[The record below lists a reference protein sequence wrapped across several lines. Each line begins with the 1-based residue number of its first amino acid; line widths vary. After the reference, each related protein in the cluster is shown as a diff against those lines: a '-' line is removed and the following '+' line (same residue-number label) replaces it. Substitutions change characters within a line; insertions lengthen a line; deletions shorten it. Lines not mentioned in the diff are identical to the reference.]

1 MVIFMNKTKLKSN
14 ILLLMTA
21 MIWGFAFVAQRVGA
35 EHVGAM
41 TFNGVR
47 FALGALSLSPIV
59 LITLHKTPMD
69 KICRKMPLLASV
81 AGGTALFVASLLQQ
95 WGVELTQSAGKAG
108 FITSLYT
115 VLVPVIGF
123 LFLRRKTGVFVWL
136 GAFLAVGGLYLL
148 SMTGDEKAGIGDLVL
163 IIGAIVWALHILI
176 IDYFNEKQIN
186 AVAFAMG
193 QFAVCAV
200 YNLVGAA
207 IFEDIAIEGITAAAV
222 PILYGGL
229 MSVGVAYTLQIFGQR
244 GADPT
249 AASVIL
255 STESMF
261 SAIGGIL
268 ILGETMTV
276 GGAIGCVLIFGGVV
290 LAQLTP
296 DILRRTKKA

>member
-1 MVIFMNKTKLKSN
+1 MNKTKLKSN
-14 ILLLMTA
+14 FLLLMTA

-35 EHVGAM
+35 DHVGAM

-47 FALGALSLSPIV
+47 FALGALSLVPVV
-59 LITLHKTPMD
+59 LIFARKTPMD
-69 KICRKMPLLASV
+69 RECHRQTVYASL

-115 VLVPVIGF
+115 VLVPVIGV
-123 LFLRRKTGVFVWL
+123 LFLRRKTGLFIWI

-148 SMTGDEKAGIGDLVL
+148 SMTGEEQAGIGDLVL
-163 IIGAIVWALHILI
+163 IIGAIVWAMHILI
-176 IDYFNEKQIN
+176 IDHFNEKQIN
-186 AVAFAMG
+186 AIVFAMG

-207 IFEDIAIEGITAAAV
+207 LFEEMTVSGITAAGI

-229 MSVGVAYTLQIFGQR
+229 MSVGVAYTLQILGQR

-268 ILGETMTV
+268 ILGETMSV
-276 GGAIGCVLIFGGVV
+276 GGYIGCVLIFSGVV

-296 DILRRTKKA
+296 DVLRRKKNS

>member
-1 MVIFMNKTKLKSN
+1 MNKTKLKSN
-14 ILLLMTA
+14 FLLLMTA

-35 EHVGAM
+35 DHVGAM

-47 FALGALSLSPIV
+47 FALGALSLVPVV
-59 LITLHKTPMD
+59 LIFARKTPMD
-69 KICRKMPLLASV
+69 RECCRQTVYASL

-115 VLVPVIGF
+115 VLVPVIGV
-123 LFLRRKTGVFVWL
+123 LFLRRKTGLFIWI
-136 GAFLAVGGLYLL
+136 GAFLAVSGLYLL
-148 SMTGDEKAGIGDLVL
+148 SMTGEEQAGIGDLVL
-163 IIGAIVWALHILI
+163 IIGAIVWAMHILI
-176 IDYFNEKQIN
+176 IDHFNEKQIN
-186 AVAFAMG
+186 AIVFAMG

-207 IFEDIAIEGITAAAV
+207 LFEEMTVSGITAAGI

-229 MSVGVAYTLQIFGQR
+229 MSVGVAYTLQILGQR

-268 ILGETMTV
+268 ILGETMSV
-276 GGAIGCVLIFGGVV
+276 GGYIGCVLIFSGVV

-296 DILRRTKKA
+296 DVLRRKKNS